1 MGDRRPLEYNLD
13 EPLEELS
20 ERRRR
25 SIQEHLGSIS
35 EAGTARTG
43 SSLRTAD
50 IDLDRLSEHGR
61 HILAARMNMTRNDWD
76 KSEFLAST
84 VNGGSVTHSHK
95 ASQVGF
101 GNLRSSPQT
110 QRAPAVPALTTRVQ
124 KVPRNLGGG
133 PLAGGFAPASKA
145 PTATGAFVPAT
156 KPPSATSAFAPASTT
171 RIGGFAPSTYKPI
184 ATGAFVPPP
193 TAPTG
198 ISSFV
203 APPKAPTATGGPVP
217 GSRAPTVISA
227 TTTVVRDPSVNQGL
241 TTTIPSPK
249 RVRDASQ
256 LGTGSL
262 AQTEEQFRELIDEM
276 AALQQNMSL
285 NEQKQRWLFFNLQKQ
300 RKGTGEKYD

>member
-1 MGDRRPLEYNLD
+1 MGDRSPLEYNVGK
-13 EPLEELS
+13 PLEELS

-25 SIQEHLGSIS
+25 SIEEHLGSIT

-76 KSEFLAST
+76 KSEFSAST
-84 VNGGSVTHSHK
+84 VAGGSVTHSHK

-110 QRAPAVPALTTRVQ
+110 QLAPAVPELATRVQ
-124 KVPRNLGGG
+124 RVPRNVGGG

-145 PTATGAFVPAT
+145 PTATGAFVPAP
-156 KPPSATSAFAPASTT
+156 KPPTATSAFAPATTT
-171 RIGGFAPSTYKPI
+171 RVGGFASS
-184 ATGAFVPPP
+184 FVPAP

-198 ISSFV
+198 ISSF
-203 APPKAPTATGGPVP
+203 AATPRAPTATGNSTP
-217 GSRAPTVISA
+217 GSKAPTVISA
-227 TTTVVRDPSVNQGL
+227 TTTVVRDPSVNQGI
-241 TTTIPSPK
+241 TTTLPSPK

-300 RKGTGEKYD
+300 RKGNGEEYD

>member
-1 MGDRRPLEYNLD
+1 MADRNPLAPDPETPFNEVSKDQKRYVRQYMKGGNLSD
-13 EPLEELS
+13 
-20 ERRRR
+20 
-25 SIQEHLGSIS
+25 
-35 EAGTARTG
+35 AGTARTG
-43 SSLRTAD
+43 SSLRTAE

-110 QRAPAVPALTTRVQ
+110 QRAPAVPALATRVQ
-124 KVPRNLGGG
+124 RVPRNLGGS
-133 PLAGGFAPASKA
+133 PLAGGFAPASKP
-145 PTATGAFVPAT
+145 PT
-156 KPPSATSAFAPASTT
+156 ATSAFAPATTT
-171 RIGGFAPSTYKPI
+171 RVGGFASS
-184 ATGAFVPPP
+184 FVPAPS
-193 TAPTG
+193 APTG

-203 APPKAPTATGGPVP
+203 ATPRAPTATGGSVP
-217 GSRAPTVISA
+217 SSKAPTVISA

-241 TTTIPSPK
+241 TTTLPSPK

-300 RKGTGEKYD
+300 RKGNGE